1 MAAAAAAATHQ
12 VYVAPLQDDVFG
24 KGAVRVDA
32 GANAVSP
39 RPISGTA
46 QNNNGMVA
54 WMQSLGAGDPIS
66 LRVRQFDD
74 KTGFGPE
81 AALTKPDFGA
91 VDPTA
96 GFDAGVD
103 RVNDGAAVAIQGTG
117 AERRLVAGMVDR
129 EPGAFVGTTTQ
140 KLRRFQGLRWS
151 PSFEL
156 WGAPTYTIVVDDKPI
171 GTTQA
176 TSYAPQQGV
185 PDGIHRWRIIA
196 TDRRGQTASTA
207 TRLLKVDNTPP
218 SLDVRISGTR
228 KAGKLL
234 KFRFRAG
241 DAQHPG
247 ASGLSRIRVQWGDG
261 PAVVTG
267 KTAAHRYRR
276 GRYTVRVSATDKA
289 GNFVVVTK
297 RLVIKK

>member
-1 MAAAAAAATHQ
+1 
-12 VYVAPLQDDVFG
+12 
-24 KGAVRVDA
+24 
-32 GANAVSP
+32 
-39 RPISGTA
+39 
-46 QNNNGMVA
+46 
-54 WMQSLGAGDPIS
+54 
-66 LRVRQFDD
+66 
-74 KTGFGPE
+74 
-81 AALTKPDFGA
+81 
-91 VDPTA
+91 
-96 GFDAGVD
+96 
-103 RVNDGAAVAIQGTG
+103 
-117 AERRLVAGMVDR
+117 MVDR

-218 SLDVRISGTR
+218 SLEVRISGTR

-276 GRYTVRVSATDKA
+276 GRYTMRVSATDKA